1 MADSIGNRMKHMILP
16 LVVMIFSHLWY
27 YAYMI
32 RNKFLDE
39 VRKDYVLLA
48 RSRDFPK
55 EDPVEALSS
64 KCNADDREYHGSFG
78 APVTGGTVTVEAVF
92 NYAGIGNLAVESAKY
107 HDYNLLMIDVLI
119 TGFIVFLSSFVA
131 QTVNEEIDPRMK
143 DSEVRVW

>member
-1 MADSIGNRMKHMILP
+1 M
-16 LVVMIFSHLWY
+16 
-27 YAYMI
+27 
-32 RNKFLDE
+32 
-39 VRKDYVLLA
+39 
-48 RSRDFPK
+48 
-55 EDPVEALSS
+55 SS

-78 APVTGGTVTVEAVF
+78 THVTGGTVTVEAVF